1 MLYNI
6 GLGISGYREHGV
18 VIVHLLAHVVIVLT
32 FLEAFQTHLT
42 SLLQQLQA
50 SRDLIDDTFRPQQS
64 QNSHAATR
72 DLCPSCISN
81 DSRHHA

>member
-18 VIVHLLAHVVIVLT
+18 VIVHLLARVAIAMI
-32 FLEAFQTHLT
+32 FLASSQTHQS

-50 SRDLIDDTFRPQQS
+50 SRNLIDDTFRPQQS

-81 DSRHHA
+81 DSRDHA